1 MQNAAYMRVKTL
13 EIGYNIPRRVL
24 NKVGIQNLRVY
35 ANSYN
40 LATITGLKYSDPEHP
55 GQVGTNQDWNISQGG
70 YLYPENRTFNLG
82 AAVSF

>member
-1 MQNAAYMRVKTL
+1 MPPICAIKTL
-13 EIGYNIPRRVL
+13 EIGYNIPHRLL

-35 ANSYN
+35 VNTLQPRHDSPGSN
-40 LATITGLKYSDPEHP
+40 TKDPEHP
-55 GQVGTNQDWNISQGG
+55 GVVGTNQDWNISQGG